1 MKHPQKLATMILAA
15 AMLFTAFAV
24 PAAAAQGT
32 SSSEETA
39 AQADYQTPEDYLG
52 HPMPDFSLQTLDG
65 KPFTL
70 SEVLK
75 EKKVVLLNLWATW
88 CPPCEREFPFMEE
101 AYRMYQEDVAVI
113 AASIEPDD
121 TVSVLKEY
129 VESHGMTFDVARDEG
144 LTRRDRF
151 VSGGI
156 PTTVVVDRFGN
167 VVLIEVGAQS
177 SVEPFE
183 NLFQVLISDAYT
195 ETKVLKTF
203 PAAIPDVDC
212 ASEEELAGAMNAEGA
227 KIRWSNPEYFLDFPM
242 LVTEWSETAQKAE
255 EDAAEAARRAAG
267 AAVEEA
273 QEPTEAQ
280 EDRADAEEAEES
292 TKAQAEAVDAEETL
306 ALAEAQAEPAD
317 AIETEAPGTPTPES
331 EAPEAPASTPETET
345 APDPGVT
352 PALAPARLCLT
363 NSNAGKDSTSAYATA
378 SFTIQKDEVF
388 AFDFCTSTESIFDFL
403 TIYVDG
409 ARVKRFGG
417 NHEWTT
423 YAIAFPAA
431 GDHTV
436 TIAYEKDQEGAK
448 GADRVWIGDARILSG
463 EEAQAAL
470 STNPS
475 FPYDKETTLTV
486 CDENAKEIKV
496 TGNNAEYFLNAYFGC
511 QKAYICGEK
520 ATVKATLGQTVDPE
534 AAYLY
539 SNYDGMGI
547 SAADAQAEN
556 GAILTTRLHNMD
568 VDGYFYTAVYLR
580 ESYETAAGLGV
591 LLFPDKE
598 HADYAFKI
606 VAPYYGFTLSWNYVE
621 EPEPE
626 TASLTEASYTVF
638 CRDQDGNPV
647 SGCIVNFCAD
657 ELCAPMR
664 TDENGV
670 ARFVGKPY
678 PYHVQLAKAPA
689 DYSFDKEK
697 EWTMDVKGGE
707 LTITVTKNK

>member
-32 SSSEETA
+32 SSSEETV
-39 AQADYQTPEDYLG
+39 AQAVYQTPEDYLG

-65 KPFTL
+65 KTFTL

-144 LTRRDRF
+144 LTLRDRF

-177 SVEPFE
+177 SVEPFA
-183 NLFQVLISDAYT
+183 NLFQVLLSDAYT

-203 PAAIPDVDC
+203 PAAIPDVDQ

-227 KIRWSNPEYFLDFPM
+227 KIHWSNPEYFLDFPM
-242 LVTEWSETAQKAE
+242 VVTEWSEMAQKAE

-267 AAVEEA
+267 AAVEAA
-273 QEPTEAQ
+273 QEPTEA
-280 EDRADAEEAEES
+280 EPAEAEE
-292 TKAQAEAVDAEETL
+292 TQ
-306 ALAEAQAEPAD
+306 
-317 AIETEAPGTPTPES
+317 
-331 EAPEAPASTPETET
+331 APAP
-345 APDPGVT
+345 APT
-352 PALAPARLCLT
+352 RLCLT

-378 SFTIQKDEVF
+378 SFTTRKDEVF

-403 TIYVDG
+403 TIYIDG

-417 NHEWTT
+417 SHEWTT
-423 YAIAFPAA
+423 YAIAFAAA

-448 GADRVWIGDARILSG
+448 GADRVWIDDARILSG

-470 STNPS
+470 SANPS

-486 CDENAKEIKV
+486 CNENAKEIKV
-496 TGNNAEYFLNAYFGC
+496 TGDNAEYFLNAYFGC
-511 QKAYICGEK
+511 QKAYVCGEK
-520 ATVKATLGQTVDPE
+520 ATVKATLNKTVDPE

-547 SAADAQAEN
+547 SAADAQAED
-556 GAILTTRLHNMD
+556 GAILTTCLHNMD

-598 HADYAFKI
+598 HADYAFKT

-626 TASLTEASYTVF
+626 ATSLTEASYTVF

-657 ELCAPMR
+657 ELCAPVR
-664 TDENGV
+664 TDENGI

-689 DYSFDKEK
+689 GYSFDKEK